1 MGSRNNKLGS
11 EEKFIVKKYSTK
23 SRKVT
28 FAENLIGWIGITMT
42 LSAYFMI
49 SLGFLIAGN
58 INYILL
64 NLIGA
69 SGVAYTA
76 YRYGNYQ
83 STFVNIIWIA
93 VAVLGIAN
101 KIIGAGG

>member
-1 MGSRNNKLGS
+1 MENK
-11 EEKFIVKKYSTK
+11 I
-23 SRKVT
+23 T
-28 FAENLIGWIGITMT
+28 FNENLIGWIGIAMT

-49 SLGFLIAGN
+49 SLGFFTAGN

-83 STFVNIIWIA
+83 STFVNIVWVVIA
-93 VAVLGIAN
+93 ILGLMN
-101 KIIGAGG
+101 IIIRA